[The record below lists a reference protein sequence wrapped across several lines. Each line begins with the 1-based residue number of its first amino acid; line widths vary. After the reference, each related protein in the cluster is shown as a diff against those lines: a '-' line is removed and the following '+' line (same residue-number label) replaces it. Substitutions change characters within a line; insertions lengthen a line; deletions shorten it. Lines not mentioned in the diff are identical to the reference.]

1 MIAIIITMIAAAAV
15 VVMTVH
21 EAVMLYKETRPRSS
35 NNSSK

>member
-21 EAVMLYKETRPRSS
+21 EAVMLIKESRPRSS
-35 NNSSK
+35 RNSSR